1 MLGLGSGGDALAGG
15 SKSADGRLLYYVDP
29 DGQVVFTNTPTAQA
43 RPVPGQDVH
52 RAFGVSG
59 ADLPATIYDPFI
71 DRVARENGVAP
82 ELIKAVALVE
92 SGFNPHAVS
101 PKGAQGLMQLMPETA
116 REYGV
121 SDAFDP
127 LANLRAGT
135 VHLSRLLDQFEG
147 DLVLALA
154 AYNAGAGAVKRHG
167 GVPNYEETREY
178 VRKVRDKMSGTPTR
192 ATRSKRKPAEPVRL
206 VENGDGT
213 IELVN

>member
-1 MLGLGSGGDALAGG
+1 
-15 SKSADGRLLYYVDP
+15 
-29 DGQVVFTNTPTAQA
+29 VVFTNTPTKQSK
-43 RPVPGQDVH
+43 PVPGIDVG
-52 RAFGVSG
+52 RAFGLSG
-59 ADLPATIYDPFI
+59 ASLPATPYDPFI

-116 REYGV
+116 RQYGV
-121 SDAFDP
+121 TDAFDP

-135 VHLSRLLDQFEG
+135 VHLRKLLDQFEG

-167 GVPNYEETREY
+167 GVPNYKETREY
-178 VRKVRDKMSGTPTR
+178 VRKVHDKMGGTRTARPR
-192 ATRSKRKPAEPVRL
+192 AKRPPAEPVRL
-206 VENGDGT
+206 VDNGDGT
-213 IELVN
+213 IQLVN